1 MNGYTRSI
9 GKGLL
14 LAMLLGLYS
23 LATNATPILTPFTA
37 EYTLKRA
44 GISIAKARFRL
55 QKLDDEGRYVYESR
69 TTSSR
74 WLSWLS
80 RDKLHERSEM
90 KLGAQGIQPLE
101 YRYDHTG
108 GDKERH
114 VRLSFDW
121 ENQRVV
127 NDINDDRW
135 SMDIP
140 PGTLDKFIVQVA
152 LMLDVPRQDRE
163 LTYQVA
169 DGGRLKTYQFT
180 RLEEGRIKTP
190 VGTFRAIRVKRMKDK
205 RQTEFWCAP
214 ELGYLP
220 IRVVQQVK
228 GGTYTMTLTKLKGFD
243 IAANR
248 Y

>member
-1 MNGYTRSI
+1 MNEFRFSF
-9 GKGLL
+9 GKALL
-14 LAMLLGLYS
+14 LWLSLSLYGI
-23 LATNATPILTPFTA
+23 AVNAAPELVPFTA
-37 EYTLKRA
+37 EYKLKRA
-44 GISIAKARFRL
+44 GISIAKARFSL
-55 QKLDDEGRYVYESR
+55 KKLDDEGRYVYESH
-69 TTSSR
+69 TSSSR

-90 KLGAQGIQPLE
+90 RLDDQGIHPIE

-121 ENQRVV
+121 EKRRVV

-152 LMLDVPRQDRE
+152 LMLDVPRQDKE

-169 DGGRLKTYQFT
+169 DGGRLKTYKFT
-180 RLEEGRIKTP
+180 RLEEDRIKTP
-190 VGTFRAIRVKRMKDK
+190 VGTFRAIRVKRLEDK

-214 ELGYLP
+214 ALGYLP
-220 IRVVQQVK
+220 IRVIQRVK

-248 Y
+248 